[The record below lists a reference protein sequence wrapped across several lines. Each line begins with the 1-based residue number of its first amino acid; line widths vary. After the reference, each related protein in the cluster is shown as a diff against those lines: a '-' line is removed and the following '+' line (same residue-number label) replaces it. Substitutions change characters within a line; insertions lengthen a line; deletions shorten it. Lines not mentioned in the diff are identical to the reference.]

1 MILIAASLYL
11 PQHIAFLTSRAWFY
25 YHGDETTKSVMDSAA
40 AVTTQAAMGILESEG
55 LTLAGKLQG
64 TAEAQAREL

>member
-25 YHGDETTKSVMDSAA
+25 YHGDETTKAVVDTAA
-40 AVTTQAAMGILESEG
+40 AATAQSTVSMLRDEG
-55 LTLAGKLQG
+55 LKFAGQLQG
-64 TAEAQAREL
+64 AVEAQAREL